1 MHEEQKGGSNQGK
14 RDMGNTG
21 IKEKCSSC
29 GGSLRLK
36 NKLTYYCENC
46 GQEYYISTD
55 KTHRVSIRLTVSRI
69 IVMIAA
75 AVIAAVLAAVAAYEI
90 YTGRLA
96 EKASRF
102 SVAFRDFLLEVYDRP
117 LPQISAEDLKKIRY
131 LKIEKDKTYQ
141 FTYSFEDYYEYD
153 NRESYEKTLETVEVT
168 AIREDFSPA
177 NLEYFSGLTRVE
189 LYTEAWENYVLPKE
203 NQLRYISCNDGL
215 SRYGKSKFFSSLN
228 PDTIEEVVI
237 NNAQDLRDYSFLKD
251 LTDVKVFTLQDAVLK
266 NVNDFKNMKALEELS
281 LKDLVMDEE
290 KVYENM
296 EELLSLPSLKK
307 LTISGSSIWYITEE
321 QWAQLQ
327 ETYEGKIEIRRE

>member
-75 AVIAAVLAAVAAYEI
+75 AVIAAVLVAVAAYEI

-102 SVAFRDFLLEVYDRP
+102 SVAFRF
-117 LPQISAEDLKKIRY
+117 SA
-131 LKIEKDKTYQ
+131 
-141 FTYSFEDYYEYD
+141 
-153 NRESYEKTLETVEVT
+153 
-168 AIREDFSPA
+168 
-177 NLEYFSGLTRVE
+177 
-189 LYTEAWENYVLPKE
+189 
-203 NQLRYISCNDGL
+203 
-215 SRYGKSKFFSSLN
+215 
-228 PDTIEEVVI
+228 
-237 NNAQDLRDYSFLKD
+237 
-251 LTDVKVFTLQDAVLK
+251 
-266 NVNDFKNMKALEELS
+266 
-281 LKDLVMDEE
+281 
-290 KVYENM
+290 
-296 EELLSLPSLKK
+296 
-307 LTISGSSIWYITEE
+307 GSI
-321 QWAQLQ
+321 
-327 ETYEGKIEIRRE
+327 